1 MKAKFNEICIKL
13 YCKADDA
20 KTKARA
26 IVRNDSGAVATEY
39 ALVIGVVV
47 VGVILAA
54 TVMFDPLKEFFGA
67 VIEKVKA
74 LLG

>member
-1 MKAKFNEICIKL
+1 
-13 YCKADDA
+13 
-20 KTKARA
+20 
-26 IVRNDSGAVATEY
+26 
-39 ALVIGVVV
+39 VVV

>member
-1 MKAKFNEICIKL
+1 MKAKFNEICIKF

-39 ALVIGVVV
+39 ALVIGVIV
-47 VGVILAA
+47 VGIIAA
-54 TVMFDPLKEFFGA
+54 AGVMYEPLGEFFKA
-67 VIEKVKA
+67 VVDKVKG